1 MAFALFEL
9 NDFRSRKAFGKCDR
23 PSRVIKFVTLRPLRR
38 VKQDLQA
45 RRQLY
50 LSEHDY
56 VFRTLNCKSV
66 LPDWMVSGP
75 EFP

>member
-1 MAFALFEL
+1 M
-9 NDFRSRKAFGKCDR
+9 
-23 PSRVIKFVTLRPLRR
+23 
-38 VKQDLQA
+38 KQDLQA

-56 VFRTLNCKSV
+56 VFRTLNYKSV

-75 EFP
+75 ELPWFCFAGKKTGY